1 MQDSL
6 MQIPAQKQQ
15 ADSTQKQ
22 QPDSTQKQQA
32 GPTRMQG
39 AITLEDSIHAR
50 LDAAYTKLVAH
61 RDYQGRKS
69 GMKEGTPALVLLGD
83 LQKLYFIR
91 RRNNELEVIKE
102 YPVSTGID
110 GFGNKYDEQR
120 TPTGTLMIVGKKGE
134 DAPIGTA
141 FVADEP
147 IRIAK
152 PHEPGKKAVMTSR
165 MLVLDGSDYAN
176 RKVFDRVIRIHG
188 TNKEKYIGKPA
199 SDGCIRMK
207 NKDVVE
213 LFDFVKWGTLLYIEP
228 KPEGIALKDMRP
240 VKMQ

>member
-6 MQIPAQKQQ
+6 MQMQKQPADSTQKQQ
-15 ADSTQKQ
+15 ADST
-22 QPDSTQKQQA
+22 
-32 GPTRMQG
+32 RMQG
-39 AITLEDSIHAR
+39 GIAVEDFVRAR

-69 GMKEGTPALVLLGD
+69 GMKEGVPALVLLGD
-83 LQKLYFIR
+83 LQKLYLVR
-91 RRNNELEVIKE
+91 RRNNDLEVIKQ

-120 TPTGTLMIVGKKGE
+120 TPTGTLMIVGKRGE
-134 DAPIGTA
+134 GEPIGTA
-141 FVADEP
+141 FVGDEP

-152 PHEPGKKAVMTSR
+152 PHEAGKALMTSR
-165 MLVLDGSDYAN
+165 MLVLSGSDYAN
-176 RKVFDRVIRIHG
+176 RNIYNRVIRIHG
-188 TNKEKYIGKPA
+188 TNKEKFIGKPA

-213 LFDFVKWGTLLYIEP
+213 LFKFVQWGTLLYVEP
-228 KPEGIALKDMRP
+228 KPDSSALKDMLP
-240 VKMQ
+240 VKM